1 MRTTPTTGRHRYD
14 VAVVGARAAGAATAL
29 LLARMGHDVLLLDA
43 AFFPSDTI
51 STHQLARPGVV
62 QLDRW
67 GLLPDVLAGGAPAIR
82 DVTFS
87 SGGETVQR
95 TVKDSAGVDLLVAP
109 RRHIMDTL
117 LVEAAVD
124 AGAVLASG
132 VRVTDVRHDSSGR
145 VVGVHAVDRAGDLL
159 AVSARFVVGA
169 DGLTS
174 RVADAV
180 QA

>member
-1 MRTTPTTGRHRYD
+1 MRTTPTTTGRHRYD

-67 GLLPDVLAGGAPAIR
+67 GLLADVLASGAPAIR
-82 DVTFS
+82 DVSFTAD
-87 SGGETVQR
+87 GETARR

-109 RRHIMDTL
+109 RRQVIDTL
-117 LVEAAVD
+117 SSTPRSRPVPCWPPASASPTYGGTRP
-124 AGAVLASG
+124 AG
-132 VRVTDVRHDSSGR
+132 SSGCTGWTGPASSCPSLR
-145 VVGVHAVDRAGDLL
+145 G
-159 AVSARFVVGA
+159 S
-169 DGLTS
+169 
-174 RVADAV
+174 
-180 QA
+180 